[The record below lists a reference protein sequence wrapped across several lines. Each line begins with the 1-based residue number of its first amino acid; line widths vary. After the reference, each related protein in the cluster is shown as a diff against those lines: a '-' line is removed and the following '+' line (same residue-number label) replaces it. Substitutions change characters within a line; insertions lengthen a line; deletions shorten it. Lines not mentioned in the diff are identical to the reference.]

1 MGRQTFFFPRSI
13 SDMCPRSMPNRCA
26 ISTGDHFFRSRSFRI
41 LWPNRVSRDD
51 TLWIVTV
58 RNYRLKLLGHIVADK
73 IVGQRAAERRFREKL
88 YKAKFHV
95 LARKGNVEKLHEIDI
110 HRLAPR
116 LRFESK
122 NDRFRLGPG
131 GHING
136 QQLQSLRE
144 LTQTSADLLASNQT
158 ERRSRDTAGS
168 ERSLNFPVTGKFLQ
182 TLCVQPY
189 I

>member
-73 IVGQRAAERRFREKL
+73 IVGQRAAERRFRENYTKL
-88 YKAKFHV
+88 
-95 LARKGNVEKLHEIDI
+95 
-110 HRLAPR
+110 
-116 LRFESK
+116 SSM
-122 NDRFRLGPG
+122 
-131 GHING
+131 
-136 QQLQSLRE
+136 SLRGKE
-144 LTQTSADLLASNQT
+144 TSRSCMKSIFTDLLPDFA
-158 ERRSRDTAGS
+158 
-168 ERSLNFPVTGKFLQ
+168 LNPRTTGLDWVPVGTSMENN
-182 TLCVQPY
+182 CNP
-189 I
+189 